1 MNLVFA
7 LFSDAQGTSGLR
19 IKLASKGTRTRAAR
33 RRIHRHSRQHLAE
46 AYALG
51 GPMKDRL
58 GSALQM
64 AYSGGD
70 RSHAK
75 GHMIEPM
82 QPDLAGAVR
91 PPSATEQLAA
101 RAAGRPMQLYTS
113 VAQLIII

>member
-1 MNLVFA
+1 
-7 LFSDAQGTSGLR
+7 
-19 IKLASKGTRTRAAR
+19 
-33 RRIHRHSRQHLAE
+33 
-46 AYALG
+46 
-51 GPMKDRL
+51 MKDRL

-91 PPSATEQLAA
+91 PPSAAEQLAA
-101 RAAGRPMQLYTS
+101 QAAGRPMQLYTS

>member
-1 MNLVFA
+1 
-7 LFSDAQGTSGLR
+7 
-19 IKLASKGTRTRAAR
+19 
-33 RRIHRHSRQHLAE
+33 
-46 AYALG
+46 
-51 GPMKDRL
+51 MKDRL

-91 PPSATEQLAA
+91 PPSAAEQLAA
-101 RAAGRPMQLYTS
+101 QAGVEAAGRPMQLYTS